1 MMNDIDENMLEA
13 QFVTNY
19 VPQSPYDE
27 HFNRHHYHHMHHV
40 KKLRANLPKNSVRVL
55 KRWLYEHRYNAY
67 PTDAEKLHLAQE
79 SSLTVIQV
87 CNWFVNARRRLLPE
101 IIRREGLDPLHYKIS
116 RRGRRMRIPD
126 GTTENI
132 LNLCR
137 GRGGGDDHDDDL
149 QLTQREPGDEFW
161 RTGIREFGK
170 MEMFKGSEQMMW
182 RCAAH
187 PQLAHLPQLPPPKM
201 TMMPSQMSEEEREKF
216 NCLRLLVETAVAVR
230 QREKDRVNT

>member
-1 MMNDIDENMLEA
+1 M
-13 QFVTNY
+13 
-19 VPQSPYDE
+19 
-27 HFNRHHYHHMHHV
+27 
-40 KKLRANLPKNSVRVL
+40 
-55 KRWLYEHRYNAY
+55 
-67 PTDAEKLHLAQE
+67 
-79 SSLTVIQV
+79 

-137 GRGGGDDHDDDL
+137 GRGSGDDHDDDL

-187 PQLAHLPQLPPPKM
+187 PQLAHLPQLPPPKVHNFVIRH
-201 TMMPSQMSEEEREKF
+201 SSSNFERRLF
-216 NCLRLLVETAVAVR
+216 ICLDDDDAVADVR
-230 QREKDRVNT
+230 GRKGEV